1 MSQKVLE
8 SFRREQQEG
17 PLVGMGARPPGR
29 EREDGLFLRHVAG
42 EERPGRSGVH
52 CLGRF
57 VP

>member
-42 EERPGRSGVH
+42 EERAGRSGVH
-52 CLGRF
+52 CLG
-57 VP
+57 